1 MFVWVNKI
9 VNRKID
15 DKLIFIKVLF
25 LLFTFKFL
33 WNIFFKEYTY
43 VFLLILIYSYLN
55 IISIFFDIYALF
67 CYATLKKFIRI
78 K

>member
-15 DKLIFIKVLF
+15 DKLIFIKVSF

-33 WNIFFKEYTY
+33 WNVFFKEYTY

-67 CYATLKKFIRI
+67 INFVIMRH
-78 K
+78 